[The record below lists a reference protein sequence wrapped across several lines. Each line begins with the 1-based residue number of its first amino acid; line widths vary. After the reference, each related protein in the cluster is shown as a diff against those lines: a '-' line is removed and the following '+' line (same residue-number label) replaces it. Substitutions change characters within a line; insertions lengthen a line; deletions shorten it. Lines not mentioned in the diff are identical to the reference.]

1 MGRNEMKCVMKL
13 CLSKF
18 HIYLYS
24 SYCYIFFLYIFSIF
38 TLLSLSETN
47 LFPSPT
53 VNDILR
59 KTSSFWFSFYMT
71 VGICFGGV
79 SFLLF
84 CLFSCLPHHC
94 FVLLFLILDFNMF
107 LDVYPVTRCFL

>member
-1 MGRNEMKCVMKL
+1 MCNEIMSVQ
-13 CLSKF
+13 
-18 HIYLYS
+18 I
-24 SYCYIFFLYIFSIF
+24 SYIFIFFLLLHFFSLHF
-38 TLLSLSETN
+38 FNFYSSLSETN

-71 VGICFGGV
+71 VGICLGGG

-94 FVLLFLILDFNMF
+94 FVLLFLIVDFNMF

>member
-1 MGRNEMKCVMKL
+1 MKCVMKL
-13 CLSKF
+13 CLSKL

-71 VGICFGGV
+71 VGICFGGGFFFT
-79 SFLLF
+79 FLFVFMLTPSLF
-84 CLFSCLPHHC
+84 C
-94 FVLLFLILDFNMF
+94 IAIFNF
-107 LDVYPVTRCFL
+107 RF